1 METKPLTWIEVS
13 RSALVHNVQACK
25 SLLKPETKLCAVVK
39 SNAYGHGLVESSKI
53 FLESGADWLAVHG
66 LFEAEILRKAGI
78 TAPIYI
84 IGYVELSMLEYMIE
98 LDCRTIVYNRE
109 TIDELGRIGKPVNVH
124 IKVETGTHRQGVLLD
139 ELADFAQLIQTYP
152 NITIEG
158 VSTHFANIEDT
169 TNRGYYDEQMSEFK
183 RAIEILSGLGIN
195 PPIKHCAAASAAM
208 LFPESQFDMV
218 RIGVSL
224 YGFWPS
230 DKVRDAYRLIHD
242 QPVQLLQALT
252 WKARIAQIKEIPAGK
267 FVGYGCTFQTERP
280 TKMAVIPIGYYDGYA
295 RALSGKAHA
304 LVNGQQAKLLGRVS
318 MNNIVIDVTEIPN
331 VSIENEIVL
340 LGKQRDDEISAEL
353 FASWAD
359 TINYEIPTRIPAN
372 VNTNIPRI
380 IIE

>member
-13 RSALVHNVQACK
+13 RSVLVQNVRACK

-39 SNAYGHGLVESSKI
+39 SNAYGHGLVESSNI

-66 LFEAEILRKAGI
+66 LSEAEILRKAGI

-84 IGYVELSMLEYMIE
+84 IGYVELSMLAYMVE
-98 LDCRTIVYNRE
+98 LECRAIVYNRE
-109 TIDELGRIGKPVNVH
+109 TIDELGRIGKSVNVH
-124 IKVETGTHRQGVLLD
+124 IKVETGTHRQGVLID
-139 ELADFAQLIQTYP
+139 ELADFAKHIQAYP

-169 TNRGYYDEQMSEFK
+169 TNRGYYDEQMAEFK
-183 RAIEILSGLGIN
+183 RAIEILAGIGID

-230 DKVRDAYRLIHD
+230 DKVRDAYRAMHSTPIDL
-242 QPVQLLQALT
+242 VQALT
-252 WKARIAQIKEIPAGK
+252 WKARIAQIKQISAGK
-267 FVGYGCTFQTERP
+267 FVGYGCTFQTDRP
-280 TKMAVIPIGYYDGYA
+280 TVMAVIPIGYFDGYP
-295 RALSGKAHA
+295 RALSGKSHV

-318 MNNIVIDVTEIPN
+318 MNNIVIDVTDIPN
-331 VSIENEIVL
+331 ISIEDEIVL
-340 LGKQRDDEISAEL
+340 LGKQGNSEISAEL

-359 TINYEIPTRIPAN
+359 TINYEIPTRIPAG

-380 IIE
+380 IV